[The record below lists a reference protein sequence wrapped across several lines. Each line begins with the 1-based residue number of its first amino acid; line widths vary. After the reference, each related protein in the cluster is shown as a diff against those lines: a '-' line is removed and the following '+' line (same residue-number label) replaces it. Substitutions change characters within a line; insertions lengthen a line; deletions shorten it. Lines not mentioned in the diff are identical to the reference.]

1 MGEQPGLPL
10 GRAALVDVSASLA
23 TRREPALA
31 RALRIAAR
39 HADREAVEE
48 VILQAH
54 LFVGFPLVL
63 EAMRLWRGMAP
74 EMPPAPSS
82 GERNDEDASF
92 WRERGEEVC
101 VIVYGSNY
109 GKLRTNV
116 KAMHPALDEWM
127 ISAGYGRVL
136 GRPAL
141 DLATRELCI
150 AALLAVWDAPRQLH
164 SHLRG
169 AINAGAGRDE
179 VEAAVEIAC
188 RHLEVEEGR
197 GVRAVVARAL
207 PARATEEG

>member
-1 MGEQPGLPL
+1 MVGLAL

-39 HADREAVEE
+39 HADQASVEE

-63 EAMRLWRGMAP
+63 EAMRLSRATVFGGT
-74 EMPPAPSS
+74 PAPSS
-82 GERNDEDASF
+82 GERSDEDAPF

-101 VIVYGSNY
+101 AIVYGSNY
-109 GKLRTNV
+109 EKLRANV

-150 AALLAVWDAPRQLH
+150 AALLAVWHAPRQLH

-169 AINAGAGRDE
+169 AINAGAGRGE
-179 VEAAVEIAC
+179 VEAAIEIAC
-188 RHLEVEEGR
+188 RHLTVEEGS
-197 GVRAVVARAL
+197 GVRAVLARVL